1 MRVALGHFWVN
12 LAPHWADD
20 AYMCGPGGAENRKCA
35 RHCSDKQIFE
45 GPAKRE
51 HSKLRQN
58 PAGWDPIRG
67 HFGVTLP
74 TLELLWEH
82 FGYIKVILELF
93 RYVSE
98 KQTFPP

>member
-45 GPAKRE
+45 GPAKRK

-67 HFGVTLP
+67 HFWGHFAHIGVTLGA
-74 TLELLWEH
+74 LWVYKGY
-82 FGYIKVILELF
+82 FGII
-93 RYVSE
+93 
-98 KQTFPP
+98 